1 MCPVMV
7 QIIFPWTQTKLLFWT
22 LHSIAEPEFRS
33 VQLYTN
39 IFLFSVCVLQIPTID
54 GHVPFY
60 LRQTENSKRTLLLT
74 RRLFTFGIS
83 PQRVSLSIQR
93 QNRALRVVIPF
104 FLRWRDI
111 IKLLRKRD
119 GQNENDQK
127 FLNLEIKKMR
137 QAQFCKDAEYT
148 MGNRRGSALTQLTT
162 SRSQP
167 QLVGTCDTLSASKDS
182 QSTDDT

>member
-22 LHSIAEPEFRS
+22 LHSMAEPEFRS

-74 RRLFTFGIS
+74 RRPFTFGIR
-83 PQRVSLSIQR
+83 PQRVSFSIQR
-93 QNRALRVVIPF
+93 WNRALCIVIPF
-104 FLRWRDI
+104 FLRWREI

-148 MGNRRGSALTQLTT
+148 TGNRRGSALTQLTT

-182 QSTDDT
+182 QPTDDT